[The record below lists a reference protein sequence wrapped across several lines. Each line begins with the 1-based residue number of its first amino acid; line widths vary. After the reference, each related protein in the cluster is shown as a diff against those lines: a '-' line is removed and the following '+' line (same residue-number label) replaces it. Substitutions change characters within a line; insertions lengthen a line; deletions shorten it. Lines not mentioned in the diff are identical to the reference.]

1 MWLTKHVKGPW
12 QSSICYCKSEGTVGL
27 EAGKGPSILARIPLP
42 TAECSAE
49 SWLILNISFQLLEEE
64 HGKQTGGDSLTLP
77 AWWSLSHQHAL
88 RLLS

>member
-42 TAECSAE
+42 AAECSAE
-49 SWLILNISFQLLEEE
+49 PRLILNIAFQLL
-64 HGKQTGGDSLTLP
+64 GRSTGSKQEVTP
-77 AWWSLSHQHAL
+77 
-88 RLLS
+88 